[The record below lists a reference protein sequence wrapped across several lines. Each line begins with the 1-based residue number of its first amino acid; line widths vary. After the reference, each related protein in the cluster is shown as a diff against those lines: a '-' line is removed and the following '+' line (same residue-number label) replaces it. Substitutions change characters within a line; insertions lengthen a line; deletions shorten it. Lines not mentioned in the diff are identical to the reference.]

1 MDRSCLLRVFRHDGE
16 PENISCVDPSN
27 PVVRR
32 FVAALNAGDRQAFFA
47 ALTSGATMSDD
58 GSERD
63 LEEWTEREIFSS
75 RGHMDVESEGAD
87 GQSLIATYSNSTWG
101 EMRTAWRFELSG
113 DQIARF
119 ETGQA

>member
-1 MDRSCLLRVFRHDGE
+1 MPSPLPGPPLGISRGARARKRRRSAR
-16 PENISCVDPSN
+16 P
-27 PVVRR
+27 
-32 FVAALNAGDRQAFFA
+32 AFFA
-47 ALTSGATMSDD
+47 VLTSDATMSDD

-63 LEEWTEREIFSS
+63 LKEWTEREIFSS
-75 RGHMDVESEGAD
+75 HGHMNVESEAAD
-87 GQSLIATYSNSTWG
+87 GQSLIAAYSNSTWG